1 MQKVDV
7 VIIVKTVNVGAGM
20 IIVTVITVAIGIKL
34 NFFSRRMSLT
44 SALNVAWYGMLHLHI
59 LVLQIA
65 CEILAAKDNYVH
77 YHVHY
82 QLITGN
88 ANNF

>member
-44 SALNVAWYGMLHLHI
+44 SALNVAWYGMLSLHI

-65 CEILAAKDNYVH
+65 EILAAGDNYVH
-77 YHVHY
+77 YY